1 MPTLSQNITNTITY
15 LDEIRD
21 AIIDTGLNM
30 PQTERVS
37 NYKNWIKRLIPMTL
51 HIILVPGE
59 SFPSTGGSIR
69 VVIRSNTSWIIKS
82 DANWI
87 TISQNSGTGD
97 AEVTLTAEENVDAP
111 RTARL
116 TIGSLNLV
124 LTNTYLLTQARR
136 PDTLNVSPTHIDF
149 TNHPEETA
157 QVLIQS
163 NEHWTTTVTGNFA
176 ISPTEGG
183 PNSSTIATVSKL
195 SNTDGTGTIIVTT
208 DYDKLQKTITITQQ
222 Q

>member
-1 MPTLSQNITNTITY
+1 MATLSENITNTITY

-30 PQTERVS
+30 SQTEKVS
-37 NYKNWIKRLIPMTL
+37 NYKNWIKRLIPTTL
-51 HIILVPGE
+51 HVTLVPGE
-59 SFPSTGGSIR
+59 SFESTGSSIG
-69 VVIRSNTSWIIKS
+69 VVIRSNTSWEINCY
-82 DANWI
+82 ANWI

-97 AEVTLTAEENVDAP
+97 AEVTLTAEENVDNL

-116 TIGSLNLV
+116 TINTTNSAI
-124 LTNTYLLTQARR
+124 TNTYLLTQARR

-149 TNHPEETA
+149 TNHPGETA

-176 ISPTEGG
+176 INPTEGG

-195 SNTDGTGTIIVTT
+195 SDTDGTGKITITT
-208 DYDKLQKTITITQQ
+208 DYDKLQKTITITQKQ
-222 Q
+222 